1 MIEIAV
7 GLPVIAAALGA
18 FWLIGSRVVRAMDG
32 SVVVSGEHGLKTFVG
47 FATTVGV
54 GLVGFV
60 GYWVGREILGSL

>member
-7 GLPVIAAALGA
+7 GLSAVLAAVGV

-47 FATTVGV
+47 FATTVVV

-60 GYWVGREILGSL
+60 GYWVGRGILGSL